1 MGPPPVHRA
10 PASWG
15 IPAMTL
21 VRTRPRLRLRPS
33 NLSEIEAAKIGAFLR
48 VGRHRFLC
56 DWSIVLEGSCHVLI
70 LGDPQQDCAPAGTPS
85 AAAILHVHE
94 MREGQRA
101 DALVRPLQYD
111 AFVEALSALEREL
124 MRQAARHVP
133 AAGEIAHSPRADSAP
148 PRRTPPI
155 PPGASLRL
163 RRWPPAAILDSHRY
177 NLRLASFLSGRPLRL
192 DELIQWSNVE
202 RAQCE
207 QFLLALSD
215 AGILD
220 VKAADQQSPPSSLTT
235 ASQHSPRRAGAER
248 GLLDRIRSHLGLGR
262 PG

>member
-1 MGPPPVHRA
+1 MEPPPVHRA
-10 PASWG
+10 PASWR
-15 IPAMTL
+15 IAAMTL
-21 VRTRPRLRLRPS
+21 TRTRPRLKLRPS
-33 NLSEIEAAKIGAFLR
+33 NLSEIEAARIGAFLR

-56 DWSIVLEGSCHVLI
+56 DWSIVLEGTCHVLI
-70 LGDPQQDCAPAGTPS
+70 LGDPQQACAPARAPG
-85 AAAILHVHE
+85 AAAILQVHE
-94 MREGQRA
+94 RREGQRA

-124 MRQAARHVP
+124 MLKAARHAP
-133 AAGEIAHSPRADSAP
+133 AAGQITHSPPADGAP
-148 PRRTPPI
+148 PRRTLPI
-155 PPGASLRL
+155 PPGARLRL

-177 NLRLASFLSGRPLRL
+177 NLRLASFLSGRPLHL

-220 VKAADQQSPPSSLTT
+220 VNVAEPPSPPSLP
-235 ASQHSPRRAGAER
+235 AAARQHSPRSAGAER
-248 GLLDRIRSHLGLGR
+248 GLLDRIRSRLGLGR
-262 PG
+262 PR

>member
-1 MGPPPVHRA
+1 MTSV
-10 PASWG
+10 G
-15 IPAMTL
+15 IRPHL
-21 VRTRPRLRLRPS
+21 KLRPR

-56 DWSIVLEGSCHVLI
+56 DWSIVLDGSCHVLI
-70 LGDPQQDCAPAGTPS
+70 LGHPQQERAFAETPC

-94 MREGQRA
+94 TRAGQHA

-111 AFVEALSALEREL
+111 AFVEALSVLERKL
-124 MRQAARHVP
+124 MLQAARHAP
-133 AAGEIAHSPRADSAP
+133 AARGVVPDPTPGHGVP
-148 PRRTPPI
+148 PRTRIPI
-155 PPGASLRL
+155 PPGARLRL
-163 RRWPPAAILDSHRY
+163 RRWPAAAILDSHRY

-202 RAQCE
+202 RSQCE

-220 VKAADQQSPPSSLTT
+220 VKVGDEPSPPSPLT
-235 ASQHSPRRAGAER
+235 AAPRHSPRGASAER
-248 GLLDRIRSHLGLGR
+248 GLLDRIRNRLGLGR
-262 PG
+262 PR